1 MDHIESKTKTDIIA
15 TEAYCGLLDQ
25 IMARKYVPNGNGAVQ
40 YFKDMKHDQFEA
52 NALDEDGEI
61 TDGQL
66 IIFAKKAFLRCGHKT
81 TSITDINVRWAKED
95 KLHRTQHPSTHQET
109 RLERFCALLNTE
121 LKALYDSGETGV
133 ENQANQSTILNRMEN
148 LELV

>member
-1 MDHIESKTKTDIIA
+1 M
-15 TEAYCGLLDQ
+15 
-25 IMARKYVPNGNGAVQ
+25 MARKYVPNGNGAVQ

-81 TSITDINVRWAKED
+81 TSITDISADLINRLVRRAEFVSNDGYQLED
-95 KLHRTQHPSTHQET
+95 DET
-109 RLERFCALLNTE
+109 TPCLPKGGSL
-121 LKALYDSGETGV
+121 
-133 ENQANQSTILNRMEN
+133 
-148 LELV
+148 